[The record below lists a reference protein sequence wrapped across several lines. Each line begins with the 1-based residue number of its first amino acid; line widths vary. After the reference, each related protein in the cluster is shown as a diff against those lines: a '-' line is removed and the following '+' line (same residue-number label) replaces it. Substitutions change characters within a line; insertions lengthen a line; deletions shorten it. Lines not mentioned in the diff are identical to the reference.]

1 MELFKAYLPTK
12 NKKSIIKFKD
22 AKPLSEVENLS
33 EYAGLLANNVVLID
47 IDDSQQ
53 AEIMMNIVEDLQL
66 DCRVYQTTRGRHFLF
81 KNNDNIKQCYTKVK
95 LACGLTAD
103 IKIGS
108 KNSYS
113 VLKFKGKER
122 FIEWD
127 VENNKDYQE
136 VPKWLLPIKT
146 QTDLFNL
153 KEGDGRNSELYKYI
167 LTLNRYG
174 FSKDDTRK
182 CLEIIN
188 KYIFKKPLKK
198 KELETIMRDEA
209 FPKDTFFNDKSFLH
223 DKFAEF
229 IKNNDHVAR
238 INGQLHTFKD
248 GVYVTGN
255 KVIEASMIKYLP
267 GLKAAQRTEAYK
279 YLELIVED
287 AQPADAN
294 YIAFNNGVYNL
305 VTEQLEPYTPEII
318 ITNKIPWNYN
328 PGAYSKEV
336 DTTLDKLSVN
346 DDQIRSLLEEC
357 VGYCFYRRNE
367 MSKAFILTGEKSN
380 GKSTF
385 LSMVSNLLGEE
396 NISSLD
402 LGELDERFSTAMM
415 SGKLANI
422 GDDISDEF
430 MHGKSIS
437 LFKKIVSGNAIKAE
451 YKGQDAFMYKP
462 YVKLLFSANEIP
474 RTKDKTGAVLRRLV
488 IIPFNAKFDKN
499 APDYDPYIVYKLK
512 TEQAMEY
519 LIKLGIEG
527 LKRVIRNNEFTQST
541 KVKQAL
547 ESYKIDNNPILS
559 FIKDMGIDN
568 IENESNQEVY
578 KRYRVYCVENGYT
591 ELSLRNFSAEIKRH
605 LGLETKGAK
614 IDGKW
619 VRIYVKN

>member
-33 EYAGLLANNVVLID
+33 EYAGLLADNVVLID
-47 IDDSQQ
+47 IDDAQQ
-53 AEIMMNIVEDLQL
+53 AEIMMNIVEDLQI

-127 VENNKDYQE
+127 VETNKEYQE

-209 FPKDTFFNDKSFLH
+209 FPKDTFFNDKTFLH

-238 INGQLHTFKD
+238 ISGQLHTFKD
-248 GVYVTGN
+248 GVYVPGN

-279 YLELIVED
+279 YLELIVDD

-305 VTEQLEPYTPEII
+305 VTEQLEPYTPEIV

-328 PGAYSKEV
+328 PEAYSKEV
-336 DTTLDKLSVN
+336 DTTMDKLSVN
-346 DDQIRSLLEEC
+346 DKQIRSLLEEC

-499 APDYDPYIVYKLK
+499 APDYDPYIIYKLK

-527 LKRVIRNNEFTQST
+527 LKRVIRNNEFTQSM

-547 ESYKIDNNPILS
+547 ESYEIDNNPILS

-591 ELSLRNFSAEIKRH
+591 ELSLRKFSAEIKRH

-619 VRIYVKN
+619 VRIYAKN

>member
-22 AKPLSEVENLS
+22 AKPLSEVEHLS
-33 EYAGLLANNVVLID
+33 EYAGILADNVVLID
-47 IDDSQQ
+47 IDDKKQSD
-53 AEIMMNIVEDLQL
+53 IMMNIVEDLQL

-81 KNNDNIKQCYTKVK
+81 KNTDSIKQCYTGIKI
-95 LACGLTAD
+95 ACGLTAD

-127 VENNKDYQE
+127 VEQNKDYQE
-136 VPKWLLPIKT
+136 VPKWLNPIKT

-167 LTLNRYG
+167 LTLTKYG

-209 FPKDTFFNDKSFLH
+209 FPKDTFFNDKTFLH

-229 IKNNDHVAR
+229 IKNNDHVVR

-248 GVYVTGN
+248 GVYTPGN

-267 GLKAAQRTEAYK
+267 ALRAAQRTEAYK

-287 AQPADAN
+287 VEPADAN
-294 YIAFNNGVYNL
+294 YIAFKNGVYNL
-305 VTEQLEPYTPEII
+305 VTEQLEPYTPEVV

-328 PGAYSKEV
+328 PEAYSEEV

-346 DDQIRSLLEEC
+346 DEQIRSLLEEC

-488 IIPFNAKFDKN
+488 IIPFNAKFDKSSK
-499 APDYDPYIVYKLK
+499 DYDPYIIYKLK

-519 LIKLGIEG
+519 LIQLGIEG
-527 LKRVIRNNEFTQST
+527 LKRVIRNNEFTHSA
-541 KVKQAL
+541 KVSAAL
-547 ESYKIDNNPILS
+547 ESYEIDNNPILS
-559 FIKDMGIDN
+559 FIKDTGVNN

-591 ELSLRNFSAEIKRH
+591 ELSLRKFSAEIKRH
-605 LGLETKGAK
+605 LGLETKTAK
-614 IDGKW
+614 VDGK
-619 VRIYVKN
+619 VIRIYSR